1 MKVSRNT
8 LQNSYNVNENYFF
21 ADRTARNQYFDSHP
35 SEAISGTYCAIGG
48 DPTST
53 DYEADVWQLELFN
66 GANWVLQTVDPNYS
80 LVITEDGINAI
91 TRVAKDYANYHME
104 IKAIKIKQHNIVNT
118 AKNIIN
124 WTKDDFEGEGD
135 IVLDTTTNANFTLLN
150 NLSWRTNMAN
160 GGIQF
165 TIRIDTNTYGE
176 VGSRRVDEY
185 NIGAVGLYVSDP
197 DEPGK
202 MVLFAIGNLNN
213 IIPKYN
219 TTATRVGNSV
229 KLILNTVITNLGYVP
244 DLTIAPD
251 SSASIPEASDETEL
265 VDKYGTFTSPYN
277 LVLVNNYAGT
287 NIPALAARR
296 GDPTNYVTWEY
307 FTPRDDVLE
316 VLDNQVDIS
325 VKDYMVACW
334 DSTQNK
340 FVRAVGYNESSS
352 QTARNLTGIK
362 VNNNIIFAG
371 NVSAYNLVKYYT
383 ITINNQGLGYLPND
397 TLHYVDS
404 STNIEFVIKVVSI
417 DDNGKV
423 EGIQIIS
430 ISGYEPMDKQ
440 NCSFTQNPG
449 SPEVSGTGLTADIVS
464 ANLSSNIYLWEFP
477 ESWYN
482 KPLYVDCDHTSDAN
496 WTTYCNS
503 IGLDPT
509 TEPKDRRGKLTI
521 KENDYFVGWCT
532 GTKDKSS
539 IKLAMDLQDEASYT
553 DYGITRY
560 AKNTEV
566 NDVKNNAGVSE
577 VTSVCPKMLQRNY
590 LQITKPGT
598 PRQSS
603 TGEEGINI
611 NKPINVDTFVRF
623 NETVVGKG
631 VTDMPIDENTQINQN
646 VSFFGL
652 AYRAWWGDLA
662 EYYRSDK
669 VYPSGTLITVG
680 CGGGD
685 AEITQAITECNGII
699 SDKPGYELGEKKDA
713 RDLPVALV
721 GKVPVIFDKNC
732 NPQFG
737 DKIYLSSK
745 EPGRAS
751 TIPYGKCLGKIIDKN
766 KDLSQRSTIL
776 CSVKIS
782 F

>member
-21 ADRTARNQYFDSHP
+21 TDRTARNQYFDSHP

-104 IKAIKIKQHNIVNT
+104 IKAIKIKQHNIVYT

-124 WTKDDFEGEGD
+124 WTKEDFESEGD

-165 TIRIDTNTYGE
+165 IIRIDTNTYGE
-176 VGSRRVDEY
+176 IGSRRVDEY

-197 DEPGK
+197 DEPGR

-251 SSASIPEASDETEL
+251 SSASIPEAADEIEL

-296 GDPTNYVTWEY
+296 GDPTNYITWEY
-307 FTPRDDVLE
+307 FTPRDDVIE
-316 VLDNQVDIS
+316 VSDNQVDVS

-334 DSTQNK
+334 DSDQNK
-340 FVRAVGYNESSS
+340 FVRAVGKNSSSS

-383 ITINNQGLGYLPND
+383 ITPNNQGLGYSPND
-397 TLHYVDS
+397 TLHYTDA
-404 STNIEFVIKVVSI
+404 STNIDFIIKVVSV

-423 EGIQIIS
+423 EGIQIVS

-440 NCSFTQNPG
+440 NCPFTQNPG
-449 SPEVSGTGLTADIVS
+449 SPEVTGTGFTADIVS

-477 ESWYN
+477 EGWYN
-482 KPLYVDCDHTSDAN
+482 KPLYVDKNWPTSTAAEIAA
-496 WTTYCNS
+496 WEAYCLDV
-503 IGLDPT
+503 GLDST
-509 TEPKDRRGKLTI
+509 TESTDRRGKLTI

-539 IKLAMDLQDEASYT
+539 IKLAMDLDDEASDV
-553 DYGITRY
+553 DYGTTRY
-560 AKNTEV
+560 ATNTEV
-566 NDVKNNAGVSE
+566 KE
-577 VTSVCPKMLQRNY
+577 KTSAVQNITSITPKTAFDNY
-590 LQITKPGT
+590 LQRSKPTTGAG
-598 PRQSS
+598 S
-603 TGEEGINI
+603 TWNNRIG
-611 NKPINVDTFVRF
+611 VDSFVQF
-623 NETVVGKG
+623 NETIVGKG
-631 VTDMPIDENTQINQN
+631 ATATESIVGHSSDI
-646 VSFFGL
+646 SFFGV
-652 AYRAWWGDLA
+652 AYRAKWGDLA

-669 VYPSGTLITVG
+669 IYPSGTLITIG

-699 SDKPGYELGEKKDA
+699 SDKPGYELGEKKDI
-713 RDLPVALV
+713 RDLPVALI

-737 DKIYLSSK
+737 DRIYLSSK